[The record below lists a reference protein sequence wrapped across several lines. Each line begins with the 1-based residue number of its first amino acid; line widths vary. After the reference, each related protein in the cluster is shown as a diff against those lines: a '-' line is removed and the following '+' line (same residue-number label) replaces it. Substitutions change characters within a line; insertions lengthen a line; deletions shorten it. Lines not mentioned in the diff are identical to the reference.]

1 MKLNIRRLNKKEDL
15 KIIEEWWEAWPEWTS
30 PGADFLPDTGVVVT
44 ADDKMIM
51 AAFIYLTNA
60 KVALLEW
67 IISDPEYREDNRKQA
82 LELLITGGEEIIKS
96 LGYGFTFSMCR
107 NKNLGETYKKLGWH
121 KDEEPSFEFVK
132 ILNK

>member
-1 MKLNIRRLNKKEDL
+1 MKLNLRRYKKEDL
-15 KIIEEWWEAWPEWTS
+15 KTIEKWWEAWPEWTS
-30 PGADFLPDTGVVVT
+30 PGEEFLPDTGVVVT
-44 ADDKMIM
+44 ANDKLIM

-67 IISDPEYREDNRKQA
+67 IISDPDYREDNRKQA
-82 LELLITGGEEIIKS
+82 LELLITGGEEVIKS
-96 LGYGFTFSMCR
+96 LGYKFTFSMCR
-107 NKNLGETYKKLGWH
+107 SKNLGETYKKLGWH